1 MAGHSKWSKIKR
13 KKAANDA
20 KRGANFTKL
29 LKEIQ
34 VAAKMGG
41 ADPAGNPRLKVAI
54 QTAKSS
60 SVPNDNIERAIT
72 KGAGNQDGVDYED
85 VLYEG
90 YGPGGVAILVKTLT
104 ENRNRT
110 VAEVRHAFNKYGG
123 SLGSANSVAYQFTDK
138 GVFTIAR
145 SAVSEEQLYESAIDA
160 GAEDLKD
167 DGEYWEVV
175 CEPSR
180 FGEVRDALE
189 LLKVEIEGELTSIPN
204 NTVTVGGKDAET
216 LLKLLEVLEDLD
228 DVQRVVANFE
238 LDEAALASLA
248 E

>member
-54 QTAKSS
+54 QIAKSS
-60 SVPNDNIERAIT
+60 SVPNDNIDRAIT
-72 KGAGNQDGVDYED
+72 KGAGNLDGVDYED

-123 SLGSANSVAYQFTDK
+123 SLGSTNSVAYQFTDK
-138 GVFTIAR
+138 GVFTLPKEC
-145 SAVSEEQLYESAIDA
+145 VGEEQLYECAIDA

-167 DGEYWEVV
+167 DGECWEVI
-175 CEPSR
+175 CEPSL
-180 FGEVRDALE
+180 FGEVRDGLE
-189 LLKVEIEGELTSIPN
+189 RLQVELEGELTSIPN
-204 NTVTVGGKDAET
+204 NTVSVAGKEAET
-216 LLKLLEVLEDLD
+216 LIKLLEVLEDLD

-238 LDEAALASLA
+238 LDETTLENLDG
-248 E
+248 

>member
-145 SAVSEEQLYESAIDA
+145 SAVSEDQLYESAIDA

-175 CEPSR
+175 CEPSL

-189 LLKVEIEGELTSIPN
+189 LLNVEIEGELTSIPN